1 MIDGVIF
8 ERIRGRNTVNG
19 IQLNMYYGS
28 DASGEGEREEAAAGA
43 EGEAGA
49 AGEEGGA
56 AGAAAAEVTVS
67 HGTPTIRNVMIRDVQ
82 ISTVTRDAFVIAG
95 LPEMPI
101 TGLVLEDIH
110 IEGASAAWNC
120 HRYDQCTWPGGGC
133 AMGVVRDVFPPPPF
147 GCVLS
152 VRRPG
157 AHIRRPRPPRNL
169 PLPPRLGA
177 RCAALGSLSLSL
189 SPP

>member
-28 DASGEGEREEAAAGA
+28 DSSGEGEREEAAAGEPA
-43 EGEAGA
+43 AGEAEGA
-49 AGEEGGA
+49 AGPP
-56 AGAAAAEVTVS
+56 EVLVS
-67 HGTPTIRNVMIRDVQ
+67 HGTPIIRNIIIRDVQ

-110 IEGASAAWNC
+110 IEGASMAWNC
-120 HRYDQCTWPGGGC
+120 HRYEQCTWPGGGC
-133 AMGVVRDVFPPPPF
+133 AMGLVKDVFPPPPV
-147 GCVLS
+147 GCVLT
-152 VRRPG
+152 VRAARL
-157 AHIRRPRPPRNL
+157 RPRRLRHLLSAHL
-169 PLPPRLGA
+169 PLCRDTLTE
-177 RCAALGSLSLSL
+177 RF
-189 SPP
+189 